1 MAYTEP
7 YFRHSLRVNDY
18 LCQGCTTCMRSCPT
32 GAIRIR
38 NGKAI
43 VADNKCVDCGECMK
57 VYFFALITVEGFLIS
72 PCYPLELRI
81 QMGVSFLFSLAFC
94 FSSHSYL

>member
-57 VYFFALITVEGFLIS
+57 VCPHKAIYIKQDDFGLLFNYKYREIGRASCRERVLIPV
-72 PCYPLELRI
+72 
-81 QMGVSFLFSLAFC
+81 
-94 FSSHSYL
+94 

>member
-1 MAYTEP
+1 MAAGET

-18 LCQGCTTCMRSCPT
+18 LCKGCTTCMRSCPT

-43 VADNKCVDCGECMK
+43 VTDNKCVDCGECMK
-57 VYFFALITVEGFLIS
+57 VCPHKAIYIKQDDFGLLSVKAG
-72 PCYPLELRI
+72 YPQQGSVADQLR
-81 QMGVSFLFSLAFC
+81 Q
-94 FSSHSYL
+94 